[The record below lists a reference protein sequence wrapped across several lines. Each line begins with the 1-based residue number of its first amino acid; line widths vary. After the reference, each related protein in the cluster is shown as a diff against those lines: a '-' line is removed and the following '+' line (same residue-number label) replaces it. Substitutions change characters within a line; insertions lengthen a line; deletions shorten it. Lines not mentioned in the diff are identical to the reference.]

1 MSIKLSKQI
10 AAFDYFD
17 KYLIVLSATSGG
29 ISTASFASVSVSF
42 SFSST
47 EITKK
52 LFKTAQNKKKNHN
65 KIVMLAR
72 SKLNSIQSKIPEAL
86 LNNEISHEDYETF
99 IDEER
104 NYHEPKGSIRMMK
117 SQRSDTEKNNLTPE
131 GKRIEIDTIIKH
143 NEIINN
149 NFKALIIK

>member
-1 MSIKLSKQI
+1 
-10 AAFDYFD
+10 
-17 KYLIVLSATSGG
+17 
-29 ISTASFASVSVSF
+29 
-42 SFSST
+42 
-47 EITKK
+47 
-52 LFKTAQNKKKNHN
+52 
-65 KIVMLAR
+65 MLAR

-104 NYHEPKGSIRMMK
+104 NYHEPKESIRMMK

-149 NFKALIIK
+149 NFKALIIKQCLHIV